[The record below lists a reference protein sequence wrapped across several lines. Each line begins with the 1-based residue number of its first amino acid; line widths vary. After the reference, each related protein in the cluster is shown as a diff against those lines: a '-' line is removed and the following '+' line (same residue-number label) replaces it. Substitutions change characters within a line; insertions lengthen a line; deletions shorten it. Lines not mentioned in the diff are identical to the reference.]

1 MKFRI
6 ALAFAAL
13 AAGASSAATADHS
26 YDAGQRWGPY
36 RPNLYFGV
44 RPQVPKTL
52 LAGLMWAE
60 GGARMLDTLR
70 DTCEQDDGMEGYGW
84 PLYDTRVGGRQE
96 MHDARLGVDLATE
109 FVKTPDGDNWAVRVS
124 GAARGGGVP
133 PQIALVFHF
142 TMEEMG
148 VDETVK
154 SLKCRVDGAG
164 EAGEASCRGTDQS
177 LGDFTIELLPD
188 QGNTVVEEV
197 SVMDTLVPE
206 DQIWQ
211 AKAAFTTIS
220 KSPTTTS
227 GNGKGNIYFLKT
239 VVQAPFSLD
248 LIYSTKGSKSTI
260 TPNSLKTLL
269 DKFYTSFPQRV
280 ASVFRPSAA
289 FQGEKNF
296 IFTQALLSNLLGG
309 LGFFHGDS
317 KLDESR
323 APEYDETDP
332 KFWELAA
339 EAMKRAKV
347 ATAPPRSLL
356 SHTPSRPFFPRGFLW
371 DKGFH
376 LIPVIEWD
384 LDLAVS
390 VLRSWLGLMDS
401 DGWIGR
407 EQILGPEAR
416 SKVPAEFQVQYPHYA
431 NPQALALLFPTILDK
446 MANPFSYRGSPSRYL
461 TDPDGAGKEILRE
474 LYGLLSKHYAW
485 FRRTQ
490 AGNFSTVYPRPEGA
504 AAAAGEGYRW
514 RGRTPQHTLTS
525 GLDDYPRANPPHPA
539 ELHVDALAWVGA
551 TASAL
556 ARLAAHLGEPADAET
571 YGRHPAAVLRSL
583 DLLHWDEGAGAYC
596 DATVA
601 PAAADGRFE
610 RVCHLGYVSVMPLL
624 LGLVGADSPRLPR
637 LLELLGDPGRL
648 WSPFGLRSLS
658 AQDPGYGGGD
668 DYWRGAV
675 WVNLNVLA
683 ALRLAELGGASN
695 GKGETTAAAA
705 RLGAELKKRLV
716 ETVYQSWKQTGFV
729 WEQYSDK
736 TGEGRRSRA
745 FTGWT
750 ACVILLMGDTK
761 SGAGGRG
768 GEGAYTDGAR
778 RSGWWSGPGASRS
791 GSGTG
796 NGASTLTVI
805 GVMGAL
811 AAVALLRRTLF
822 GLFRGL
828 VDRVRG
834 TWGYA
839 RVQHRASD

>member
-1 MKFRI
+1 MTFRI
-6 ALAFAAL
+6 VLAFAAL
-13 AAGASSAATADHS
+13 VVGASSTATNHS
-26 YDAGQRWGPY
+26 YDVGQRWGPY
-36 RPNLYFGV
+36 RPNLYFGL

-96 MHDARLGVDLATE
+96 IHDARLGIDLTTE

-124 GAARGGGVP
+124 GAARGGGTP

-142 TMEEMG
+142 AMEEMS
-148 VDETVK
+148 VNETAK
-154 SLKCRVDGAG
+154 SLKCQVDGAG
-164 EAGEASCRGTDQS
+164 EASKVACGGADPS
-177 LGDFTIELLPD
+177 LGDFTIELLPG
-188 QGNTVVEEV
+188 QGNSIVEKV

-211 AKAAFTTIS
+211 AKAAFTNIS
-220 KSPTTTS
+220 KSSTTTS
-227 GNGKGNIYFLKT
+227 GNGKGNIYFLKM

-269 DKFYTSFPQRV
+269 NDFYVSFPQRV
-280 ASVFRPSAA
+280 ASVFPQSAV
-289 FQGEKNF
+289 FQGEKYAT
-296 IFTQALLSNLLGG
+296 FTQALLSNLLGG

-317 KLDESR
+317 KLDDSR
-323 APEYDETDP
+323 APEYDETDLR
-332 KFWELAA
+332 FWELAA
-339 EAMKRAKV
+339 KAMKRAKV
-347 ATAPPRSLL
+347 VAAPPRSLL

-371 DKGFH
+371 DEGFH

-390 VLRSWLGLMDS
+390 VLRSWLSLMDS

-416 SKVPAEFQVQYPHYA
+416 SKVPAEFQVQFPHYA
-431 NPQALALLFPTILDK
+431 NPQTLALLFPIILEK
-446 MANPFSYRGSPSRYL
+446 MVKPSSYRGNPSRYL
-461 TDPDGAGKEILRE
+461 TDPDGAGEKMLRE

-490 AGNFSTVYPRPEGA
+490 AGNFSTIYPRPEGA
-504 AAAAGEGYRW
+504 VATGEGYRW

-525 GLDDYPRANPPHPA
+525 GLDDYPRADPPHPA

-551 TASAL
+551 TSSAL
-556 ARLAAHLGEPADAET
+556 ARLAAHLGESADAET
-571 YGRHPAAVLRSL
+571 YERHHEAVLRNL
-583 DLLHWDEGAGAYC
+583 DLLHWDEGTGAYC
-596 DATVA
+596 DATV
-601 PAAADGRFE
+601 ADGRFE
-610 RVCHLGYVSVMPLL
+610 RVCHLGYVSVMPLM
-624 LGLVGADSPRLPR
+624 LGLVGADSLRLPP
-637 LLELLGDPGRL
+637 LLELLGDPERL
-648 WSPFGLRSLS
+648 WSPYGLRSLS
-658 AQDPGYGGGD
+658 ARDSGYGGGD

-675 WVNLNVLA
+675 WVSLNVLA

-695 GKGETTAAAA
+695 GKEKVRAMAGN
-705 RLGAELKKRLV
+705 LGAELRKRLV

-750 ACVILLMGDTK
+750 ACVILLMGDAD
-761 SGAGGRG
+761 SGAGGG
-768 GEGAYTDGAR
+768 GVYADGAR
-778 RSGWWSGPGASRS
+778 RSGWWSGSGTSRLRF
-791 GSGTG
+791 GTG
-796 NGASTLTVI
+796 NYVSTLAVI
-805 GVMGAL
+805 GVVGAL
-811 AAVALLRRTLF
+811 AAVVLLRRMLF
-822 GLFRGL
+822 GLCRGL

-834 TWGYA
+834 TRGYA

>member
-13 AAGASSAATADHS
+13 AAGTSSDTTADHS

-60 GGARMLDTLR
+60 GGVRMLDTLR

-109 FVKTPDGDNWAVRVS
+109 FVKTPDGDNWAIRVS

-142 TMEEMG
+142 AMEEMG

-164 EAGEASCRGTDQS
+164 KASKTSCR
-177 LGDFTIELLPD
+177 
-188 QGNTVVEEV
+188 
-197 SVMDTLVPE
+197 DTLVPE

-239 VVQAPFSLD
+239 VVQAPFS
-248 LIYSTKGSKSTI
+248 
-260 TPNSLKTLL
+260 
-269 DKFYTSFPQRV
+269 RV
-280 ASVFRPSAA
+280 ASVFRRSAA
-289 FQGEKNF
+289 FRGEKYAL
-296 IFTQALLSNLLGG
+296 FTQTLLSNLLGG

-317 KLDESR
+317 KLDDSR

-347 ATAPPRSLL
+347 VAAPPRSLL
-356 SHTPSRPFFPRGFLW
+356 SHTPSCPFFPRGFLW
-371 DKGFH
+371 DEGFH

-431 NPQALALLFPTILDK
+431 NPQTLAHLFPTILDK
-446 MANPFSYRGSPSRYL
+446 MANPSSYRGSPSRYL
-461 TDPDGAGKEILRE
+461 TDPDGAGKEMLRE

-490 AGNFSTVYPRPEGA
+490 AGNFSTAYPRPEGA

-525 GLDDYPRANPPHPA
+525 GLDDYPRADPPHPA

-556 ARLAAHLGEPADAET
+556 ARLAAHLGEPPT
-571 YGRHPAAVLRSL
+571 
-583 DLLHWDEGAGAYC
+583 
-596 DATVA
+596 
-601 PAAADGRFE
+601 
-610 RVCHLGYVSVMPLL
+610 
-624 LGLVGADSPRLPR
+624 PRRTGGTARPC
-637 LLELLGDPGRL
+637 
-648 WSPFGLRSLS
+648 S
-658 AQDPGYGGGD
+658 A
-668 DYWRGAV
+668 
-675 WVNLNVLA
+675 
-683 ALRLAELGGASN
+683 
-695 GKGETTAAAA
+695 
-705 RLGAELKKRLV
+705 
-716 ETVYQSWKQTGFV
+716 
-729 WEQYSDK
+729 
-736 TGEGRRSRA
+736 
-745 FTGWT
+745 
-750 ACVILLMGDTK
+750 
-761 SGAGGRG
+761 
-768 GEGAYTDGAR
+768 
-778 RSGWWSGPGASRS
+778 
-791 GSGTG
+791 
-796 NGASTLTVI
+796 ASTCCT
-805 GVMGAL
+805 GTRA
-811 AAVALLRRTLF
+811 RTATPPSPTAGSSAF
-822 GLFRGL
+822 
-828 VDRVRG
+828 
-834 TWGYA
+834 A
-839 RVQHRASD
+839 I